1 MSESRSFEPINYHFA
16 SSINMDVKIERPA
29 KKKTIVPDTRV
40 QHLTQQAQNEI
51 SRMKVKKAYEARYAA
66 YKIERDNGK
75 SDAEISEII
84 GLSVRTLEGNHYH
97 YRYNKEKR
105 IDSKAQ

>member
-1 MSESRSFEPINYHFA
+1 MSDSKFFEPINYNFA
-16 SSINMDVKIERPA
+16 SSINMDVRIEQPA
-29 KKKTIVPDTRV
+29 KKKSAVPDART

-51 SRMKVKKAYEARYAA
+51 SRMKVKEAYEARYAA

-75 SDAEISEII
+75 NDDEISEII
-84 GLSVRTLEGNHYH
+84 GLSARTLKGNHYH

-105 IDSKAQ
+105 IESKA

>member
-1 MSESRSFEPINYHFA
+1 MGESRFIEPINYHFA

-29 KKKTIVPDTRV
+29 KKKSVVPDT
-40 QHLTQQAQNEI
+40 QTQYLTQQAQNEL

-66 YKIERDNGK
+66 YRIERDNGK

-105 IDSKAQ
+105 IDYKAQ